1 MGFEQAAIRI
11 EKEKEFAQL
20 KDAIARILSGES
32 VEQFLRRLQ
41 KKGIRVRDVD
51 LLLASGVIEDLDEPL
66 AKSGK
71 PARQWYQELAV
82 SDQAQLREFYLSR
95 IEQVEPGLRTRFHK
109 LYRYY

>member
-1 MGFEQAAIRI
+1 VGFEQAAISI
-11 EKEKEFAQL
+11 EKEREYAQL
-20 KDAIARILSGES
+20 KDAVTRILAVDQ
-32 VEQFLRRLQ
+32 VEQFLRRMQ
-41 KKGIRVRDVD
+41 KKGVRIRDFD
-51 LLLASGVIEDLDEPL
+51 LILASGLLEDLDEPL